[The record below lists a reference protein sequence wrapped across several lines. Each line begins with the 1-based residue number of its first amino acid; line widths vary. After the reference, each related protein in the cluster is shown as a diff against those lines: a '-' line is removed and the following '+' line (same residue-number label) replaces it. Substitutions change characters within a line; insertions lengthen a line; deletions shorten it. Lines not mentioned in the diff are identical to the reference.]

1 MITHFADIRVVQN
14 AIIGGHFSAKTHL
27 CSVPLDTTMCHWHI
41 VYASCFILWWTS
53 EDFFGFFNQLPKS
66 HRSRLIWRQ
75 ILPKQKLPHASVS
88 QSAWC
93 LVLSRPWSRQSFSNR
108 SQSIHRIH
116 SHVAWV
122 SAGEGKFQAHYGNT
136 MKPGEA
142 CALGEFDVCLTES
155 TVARRTMRVASGAG
169 VQWKDRDRTCPYLPL
184 ETTCIPDTISDLAF
198 PSLWCNLILVLVGFI
213 CLQSFGLVV
222 ASVRGIAL
230 IAAAAAAGEWVEC
243 SRPGLTVVGGRH
255 SCLAPG
261 SDSGAG
267 QALWGGGKVED
278 RGGGKVEGG
287 GRDQKVKWGARR
299 GPTVLR

>member
-1 MITHFADIRVVQN
+1 MACRRGGKVSGTLWEHDETRGGLRARRVW
-14 AIIGGHFSAKTHL
+14 
-27 CSVPLDTTMCHWHI
+27 CVP
-41 VYASCFILWWTS
+41 
-53 EDFFGFFNQLPKS
+53 N
-66 HRSRLIWRQ
+66 
-75 ILPKQKLPHASVS
+75 
-88 QSAWC
+88 
-93 LVLSRPWSRQSFSNR
+93 
-108 SQSIHRIH
+108 RIH
-116 SHVAWV
+116 SG
-122 SAGEGKFQAHYGNT
+122 SADH
-136 MKPGEA
+136 
-142 CALGEFDVCLTES
+142 
-155 TVARRTMRVASGAG
+155 ASGEWCRRAVEG
-169 VQWKDRDRTCPYLPL
+169 PRQDLSLPTSRNNLYPWHHQWP
-184 ETTCIPDTISDLAF
+184 CIPF
-198 PSLWCNLILVLVGFI
+198 PLMQLDSCILVGFI
-213 CLQSFGLVV
+213 CLQSLGLFV